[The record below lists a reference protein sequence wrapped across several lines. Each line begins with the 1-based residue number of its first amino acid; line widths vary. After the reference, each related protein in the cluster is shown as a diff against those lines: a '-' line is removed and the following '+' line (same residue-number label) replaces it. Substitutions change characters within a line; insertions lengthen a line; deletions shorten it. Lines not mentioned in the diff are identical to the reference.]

1 MSKNTILR
9 AMTQDGSARV
19 HVIRSTDMVN
29 QAIEYHKPSPTAT
42 AALGRVLTVTSMMG
56 CMLGEETDSITV
68 SFGGDGPAGRIIAVS
83 DWIGNVRGYMQH
95 PTADLP
101 LKPSGK
107 LDVGGL
113 VGDGVV
119 TVVKDLGGEIPESG
133 SVALTSGEIA
143 EDITTYYAESEQ
155 VPTLC
160 ALGVL
165 VDTDHSCRAAGGI
178 LIQLLPFADEQ
189 TVSAIEKNI
198 PALANVSSLFEKGFS
213 NEDIAKI
220 ALQGIPFDIF
230 DELDVDYVC
239 NCSRERMERA
249 LISLGKD
256 ELLKMLAEQLAE
268 GKDDSLEV
276 NCRFCNKSHAFTR
289 EDIQKMF

>member
-19 HVIRSTDMVN
+19 HVIRSTQMVN
-29 QAIEYHKPSPTAT
+29 RAIEYHRPSPTAT

-68 SFGGDGPAGRIIAVS
+68 SFEGDGPAGRIIAVS

-178 LIQLLPFADEQ
+178 LI
-189 TVSAIEKNI
+189 VN
-198 PALANVSSLFEKGFS
+198 
-213 NEDIAKI
+213 
-220 ALQGIPFDIF
+220 
-230 DELDVDYVC
+230 
-239 NCSRERMERA
+239 
-249 LISLGKD
+249 
-256 ELLKMLAEQLAE
+256 
-268 GKDDSLEV
+268 GKDDIYGIQPEEFAQTYRILPEQP
-276 NCRFCNKSHAFTR
+276 ADLTR
-289 EDIQKMF
+289 QTIALLL